1 MNFRVTN
8 VAKPKPIQGG
18 GYLIPVN
25 VCAGDTASTLTSR
38 MWKDAVTN
46 YLSLAHYPSTAVLI
60 EYEL

>member
-1 MNFRVTN
+1 MKFKVTN
-8 VAKPKPIQGG
+8 VARPKPIGV
-18 GYLIPVN
+18 GYLYPVN

>member
-8 VAKPKPIQGG
+8 VALPKRTMWG
-18 GYLIPVN
+18 GYLVPVN

>member
-1 MNFRVTN
+1 MKYKVTN

-18 GYLIPVN
+18 YLIPIN

-38 MWKDAVTN
+38 MWKDGVTN
-46 YLSLAHYPSTAVLI
+46 YMALSHYPSTAVLI